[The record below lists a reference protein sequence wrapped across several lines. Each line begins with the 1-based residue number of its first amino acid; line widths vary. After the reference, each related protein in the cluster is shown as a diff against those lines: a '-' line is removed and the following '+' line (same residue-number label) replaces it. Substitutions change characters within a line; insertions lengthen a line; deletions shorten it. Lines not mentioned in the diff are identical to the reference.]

1 MSEEMAAEAPRGLV
15 DAILDLCQH
24 GKKGSI
30 LVLGLLPLLL
40 NQLDLALAGL
50 DLGLASLTL
59 RLENADAEK
68 GGRREILE
76 DGSHEV
82 DKRVTERVL
91 PRSRKELRKVAVVFG
106 ILQILE

>member
-1 MSEEMAAEAPRGLV
+1 MSEEMAAEAPRSLV

-50 DLGLASLTL
+50 NLGLASLTL

-68 GGRREILE
+68 GGRGEILE

-82 DKRVTERVL
+82 DKRVTERIL